1 VATVLKSSSR
11 RWRIAVVCHFVLSTA
26 GFWLVAVV
34 AFAVAESN
42 YGPAPW
48 WLAPLEKAVSFG
60 LLQPF
65 AYWIVTLAP
74 LRYWTWTGLFLS
86 TAVFVGNSLAAIGVC
101 RGLAYLLR
109 RGR

>member
-1 VATVLKSSSR
+1 MKSSSKL
-11 RWRIAVVCHFVLSTA
+11 WRIAVACHFVLSTV

-48 WLAPLEKAVSFG
+48 WLAPLEKVVSFG
-60 LLQPF
+60 LLQPV
-65 AYWIVTLAP
+65 AYWIVTLAT

-86 TAVFVGNSLAAIGVC
+86 TAVFAANSLAAIGIC
-101 RGLAYLLR
+101 RGIAYLAR
-109 RGR
+109 RNR